1 MRTETNHGDSSLNN
15 ILLPATILL
24 ANIDMTGLFEYALK
38 ALTGGAIWLAFK
50 LAGEYIQRRR
60 KRKIS
65 TTRNIRLH
73 HKKTNKENGNAE

>member
-1 MRTETNHGDSSLNN
+1 MRTETNHADASLNN

-50 LAGEYIQRRR
+50 LVGEYLQKRQRKSNNKQPKNRIHH
-60 KRKIS
+60 RKI
-65 TTRNIRLH
+65 N
-73 HKKTNKENGNAE
+73 NENGNAE

>member
-60 KRKIS
+60 KRKTAS
-65 TTRNIRLH
+65 TRYRHVH
-73 HKKTNKENGNAE
+73 HKKTNKENGNTE

>member
-50 LAGEYIQRRR
+50 LVGEYIQRRR
-60 KRKIS
+60 KRKITS
-65 TTRNIRLH
+65 TRYKRVH
-73 HKKTNKENGNAE
+73 HKKTNRENGNTE

>member
-60 KRKIS
+60 KRKVS
-65 TTRNIRLH
+65 SMQHKRLH
-73 HKKTNKENGNAE
+73 HKKITKDNGNTE